1 MEIKVGVLYKEI
13 IDAIR
18 LLPLEQQAKIYNAIF
33 DYQFTG
39 QISDDDA
46 FVKSFILSH
55 KTNFDN
61 MKSRR
66 EINTKN
72 GKLGGAKKGN
82 QNARKKKSIDNY
94 EEKQPKQPKTTEN
107 EQKQPNDNQKQPT
120 NNLKQETRNKKQE
133 VKNKNIKEKEIK
145 EKETQTKQLSAPVE
159 VVKPLNSQQRVYEYF
174 ASKYLK
180 LTGIKYLSK
189 RSDFI
194 SLSDLIHRY
203 GEDMVKQKIDW
214 LEIGCVNRVFWFA
227 KDSGVNSFS
236 IGKLKSQWNEIL
248 PQLTEEQRRQKEE
261 QEKEERIKQQVFE
274 NLRKRKEEENAVSN
288 RRTKAISID

>member
-1 MEIKVGVLYKEI
+1 METKVGVLYKEI

-18 LLPLEQQAKIYNAIF
+18 LLPLEQQAKIYNAVF

-107 EQKQPNDNQKQPT
+107 EQKQPNDNQKQPNDNRKQPT
-120 NNLKQETRNKKQE
+120 NNLKQEARSKKQE
-133 VKNKNIKEKEIK
+133 VKNKNIKD
-145 EKETQTKQLSAPVE
+145 TSQTKLPSAPVK

-180 LTGIKYLSK
+180 HTGVKYLSK

-194 SLSDLIHRY
+194 SLSELIHAY

-214 LEIGCVNRVFWFA
+214 LEVGCVKRIFWFA
-227 KDSGVNSFS
+227 KEDGVNSFS
-236 IGKLKSQWNEIL
+236 IGKLKSRWNEIL
-248 PQLTEEQRRQKEE
+248 PMLTAEQLKAQEEK
-261 QEKEERIKQQVFE
+261 K
-274 NLRKRKEEENAVSN
+274 KEEERMKRVLAEAQRLREERS
-288 RRTKAISID
+288 K

>member
-1 MEIKVGVLYKEI
+1 METKVGVLYKEI

-39 QISDDDA
+39 QINDEDA

-107 EQKQPNDNQKQPT
+107 EQKQPNDNQKQPNDNRKQPT
-120 NNLKQETRNKKQE
+120 NNLKQEARSKKQE
-133 VKNKNIKEKEIK
+133 VKNKNIKD
-145 EKETQTKQLSAPVE
+145 TSQTKLPSAPVK

-180 LTGIKYLSK
+180 HTGVKYLSK

-194 SLSDLIHRY
+194 SLSELIHAY

-214 LEIGCVNRVFWFA
+214 LEVGCVKRIFWFA
-227 KDSGVNSFS
+227 KEDGVNSFS
-236 IGKLKSQWNEIL
+236 IGKLKSRWNEIL
-248 PQLTEEQRRQKEE
+248 PMLTAEQLKAQEEK
-261 QEKEERIKQQVFE
+261 K
-274 NLRKRKEEENAVSN
+274 KEEERMKRVLAEAQRLREERS
-288 RRTKAISID
+288 K

>member
-1 MEIKVGVLYKEI
+1 METKVGVLYKEI

-33 DYQFTG
+33 EYQFTG
-39 QISDDDA
+39 QIPEEDL

-66 EINTKN
+66 EINTQN

-120 NNLKQETRNKKQE
+120 NNLKQEARSKKQE
-133 VKNKNIKEKEIK
+133 VKNKNNIIPQ
-145 EKETQTKQLSAPVE
+145 TQQPSAITPVK
-159 VVKPLNSQQRVYEYF
+159 VSNKSPQQRMFDYF
-174 ASKYLK
+174 ADRYKAMI
-180 LTGIKYLSK
+180 GIKYLSK
-189 RSDFI
+189 RSEFI
-194 SLSDLIHRY
+194 NLTDLIHKF
-203 GEDMVKQKIDW
+203 GEDMVKQKIQW
-214 LEIGCVNRVFWFA
+214 FEIGCLNSVFWFS
-227 KDSGVNSFS
+227 KNINCFT
-236 IGKLKSQWNEIL
+236 IGNLVKNWNEII
-248 PQLTEEQRRQKEE
+248 PIKTEEQKKAEAEQKKEE
-261 QEKEERIKQQVFE
+261 ERMKRVLAEVQ
-274 NLRKRKEEENAVSN
+274 RRKEEEKKWSS
-288 RRTKAISID
+288 R

>member
-1 MEIKVGVLYKEI
+1 METKVGVLYKEI

-18 LLPLEQQAKIYNAIF
+18 LLPLEQQAKIYNAVF

-39 QISDDDA
+39 QINDDDA

-107 EQKQPNDNQKQPT
+107 EQKQPNDNQKQPNDNRKQPT
-120 NNLKQETRNKKQE
+120 NNLKQEARSKKQE
-133 VKNKNIKEKEIK
+133 VKSKNIKD
-145 EKETQTKQLSAPVE
+145 TSQTKLPSAPVK

-180 LTGIKYLSK
+180 HTGVKYLSK

-194 SLSDLIHRY
+194 SLSELIHAY

-214 LEIGCVNRVFWFA
+214 LEVGCVKRIFWFA
-227 KDSGVNSFS
+227 KEDGINSFS
-236 IGKLKSQWNEIL
+236 IGKLKSRWNEIL
-248 PQLTEEQRRQKEE
+248 PMLTAEQLKAQEEKKKEEEQM
-261 QEKEERIKQQVFE
+261 KQILANVQ
-274 NLRKRKEEENAVSN
+274 KRKEAEQKWN
-288 RRTKAISID
+288 TH